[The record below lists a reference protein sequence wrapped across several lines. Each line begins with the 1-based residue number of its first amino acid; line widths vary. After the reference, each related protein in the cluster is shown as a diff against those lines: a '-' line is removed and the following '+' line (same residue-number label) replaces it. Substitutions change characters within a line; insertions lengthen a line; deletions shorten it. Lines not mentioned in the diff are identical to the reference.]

1 MYFPVIDT
9 NTKNVWAWTKYTEEG
24 HVEKN
29 VDLHREFWKPLSE
42 WDDAQVE
49 SLFGDQIIIEVV
61 QEEEDLEEEDLEEDD
76 QE

>member
-24 HVEKN
+24 YVEKN
-29 VDLHREFWKPLSE
+29 IDLHREFWKPLSE

-49 SLFGDQIIIEVV
+49 SLFGSVTTPEPIQ
-61 QEEEDLEEEDLEEDD
+61 EEDD
-76 QE
+76 SE